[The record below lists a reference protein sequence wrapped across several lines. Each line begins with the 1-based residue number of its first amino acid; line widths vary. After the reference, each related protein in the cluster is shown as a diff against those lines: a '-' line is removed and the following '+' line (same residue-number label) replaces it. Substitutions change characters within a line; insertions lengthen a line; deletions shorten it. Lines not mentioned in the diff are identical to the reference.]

1 MKKLTPIF
9 KRLAAFVIDH
19 TIIMS
24 LLSIIGLIFAD
35 RLEAS
40 SHTFMDSVRDLWD
53 TVVQFVSKHESS
65 MLSKITAKFSIYF
78 NHAQYL
84 QYTILVGIIVASTY
98 FISFERS
105 KWQATIGK
113 RLLGLKVV
121 DATNKRLSLFRAA
134 KRFIVFGLPAFTF
147 HFFAF
152 FVYHP
157 QCMDV
162 VKLETD
168 LPSPCTKLVVSYAV
182 ALLLWFIPIFFTKN
196 KTTTYDMLSK
206 THIKY

>member
-24 LLSIIGLIFAD
+24 LLSVIGLIFAD

-40 SHTFMDSVRDLWD
+40 SHTFMDSVKDLWD
-53 TVVQFVSKHESS
+53 TVVQFVSRHEPS

-84 QYTILVGIIVASTY
+84 QYTIIVGIIVAFTY
-98 FISFERS
+98 FVFFERS

-113 RLLGLKVV
+113 RLLGLKV
-121 DATNKRLSLFRAA
+121 ANAANKRLSLFQAA
-134 KRFIVFGLPAFTF
+134 KRFVIFGIPAFTF

-162 VKLETD
+162 VKLEME
-168 LPSPCTKLVVSYAV
+168 LPSPCMKLVIGYVI
-182 ALLLWFIPIFFTKN
+182 ALLLWLIPIFFTKN

>member
-24 LLSIIGLIFAD
+24 LLSIIGLVFAD

-40 SHTFMDSVRDLWD
+40 SHTFMDSVKDLWE
-53 TVVQFVSKHESS
+53 TVVQFVSRHEPS
-65 MLSKITAKFSIYF
+65 MLSKMTAKFSIYF

-84 QYTILVGIIVASTY
+84 QYTIIVGVILSFTY
-98 FISFERS
+98 FVFFERS

-113 RLLGLKVV
+113 RLLGLKV
-121 DATNKRLSLFRAA
+121 ASAANKRLSLFQAA
-134 KRFIVFGLPAFTF
+134 KRFVIFGIPAFVF

-157 QCMDV
+157 QCLNV
-162 VKLETD
+162 VKLEID
-168 LPSPCTKLVVSYAV
+168 LPSPCMKLVVGYAV
-182 ALLLWFIPIFFTKN
+182 ALLLWFIPIFFTKD
-196 KTTTYDMLSK
+196 KETTYDMISR